1 MATNFQLKNYLDTLI
16 HTEINSIYA
25 AINNIE
31 YAIDI
36 DSGTGKIILS
46 DSSISSLDASKLI
59 PTSDAS
65 IRNISLSGTFDV
77 AGNAAIDGI
86 LTFGSSGG
94 IKIHG
99 VNDIE
104 IIKLG
109 EYNTGLH
116 GLLCTDGTN
125 VNLLVDNNGHVTVR
139 GNVNALTGS
148 QFTGTVT
155 VESGNILGDVNVG
168 GSTGIVLKGGTKELV
183 IGSLGKIV
191 AGTNELTSS
200 SFSFN
205 QGTINIGTKFSV
217 DSTGKLTATDVDIT
231 GKVAVSSGDF
241 ELYAGIVGGA
251 QISLNG
257 IYVNGFGSST
267 AGWSLDRDGF
277 LYAKKASVTGEV
289 NITSG
294 TITGIVEMSGQGQ
307 LVLPGVTFTPTGPS
321 FSILNLSL
329 GGGKFNLNNGNLQCT
344 NAIVTGQINMTS
356 GNVVGTVTIGGDP
369 NLKFNGSLRQI
380 TAGNSVISSSG
391 ISFKHG
397 SICLGSGI
405 FGPVSDE
412 AYRLYLSND
421 GYLAAKD
428 VYLEGEFVGSLI
440 GTNGSLGGWLIDS
453 SSIFA
458 ENTSDSYPS
467 GTAGEIN
474 RSLFILSGGVLATY
488 ADRLALG
495 GGHADTL
502 ALRID
507 KDGLYI
513 PNGKI
518 DITTGFSE
526 GKKVV
531 INSTGIRAQET
542 ISDEVVIDGS
552 GIRVF
557 SNGADLGYIITPTGL
572 EPSALK
578 DNSLTA
584 IKFNSTAPK
593 TPTNLIHSVELKQTH
608 GHDTAEAVVSWTI
621 PTEKEDDS
629 PYTDPACFRIYI
641 KDVEVDAGFPCV
653 FTTDH
658 KPDFP
663 EIVDPEDPNYNVKS
677 FRISNLRT
685 GTVYSISV
693 SAVDR
698 LGNEST
704 KQETA
709 ISTPKDQS
717 IPSPSA
723 TFVVTP
729 LVRMIVG
736 VWNRAQEKDFL
747 YYEIERAESFDDIT
761 YTDWQPLTTVKAEV
775 LVDLQVYV
783 TSWYK
788 YRIRTVDRDLHE
800 SPWMEMSYGIQPLE
814 VTGDLLADDITI
826 SGHLKLNTP
835 GIDLNMWDDFLAVY
849 GVEEIAVTPYEP
861 TTPVDESATPDE
873 DSTTPEEDSTP
884 TTPTTPTT
892 PLEPIIETIRVPKGL
907 AAKNLYVGGNYN
919 DWHILFASSST
930 PMFLDGEPGNAYFA
944 RNVWIHGLLEAN
956 AIAAITV
963 CGVDIPKLRIDA
975 DWSIENIGILQ
986 SEVSSIQQE
995 ISALKTTDTM
1005 ISGNIAIIESTINTI
1020 QSDIADINLHI
1031 EDIDNDINSI
1041 NLTVHGIQPD
1051 IANLQSRM
1059 STSEAN
1065 IADLQNAMSTAQ
1077 QDIDVAEANIS
1088 TIQEEVAELSNIIND
1103 HIINHPNVPSITIT
1117 RQDETVGAGGI
1128 AAGTNHIIPGG
1139 KRYVLGSNTLQV
1151 FLDGR
1156 LMSFSEYSEV
1166 DENTISFLLD
1176 IPQGSQITY
1185 IIFNV

>member
-65 IRNISLSGTFDV
+65 IRNISLSGTFNV

-231 GKVAVSSGDF
+231 GKVTVSSGDF

-267 AGWSLDRDGF
+267 TGWSLNRDGF

-391 ISFKHG
+391 INFKHG

-552 GIRVF
+552 GIRAF

-861 TTPVDESATPDE
+861 ATPYEPTTPVDESATPDE

-944 RNVWIHGLLEAN
+944 RNVWIHGSL
-956 AIAAITV
+956 
-963 CGVDIPKLRIDA
+963 
-975 DWSIENIGILQ
+975 
-986 SEVSSIQQE
+986 EVSSIQAVTVCGIDIPLLRLDANNSMYNIGVLQAGVSE
-995 ISALKTTDTM
+995 LQLDSTTVHLNLANIEGHIDDLQLADISLDGRLNTAELNILSIQNSIGTIEGDIDTLQQDV
-1005 ISGNIAIIESTINTI
+1005 ATITVDVSNLQYDMSQI
-1020 QSDIADINLHI
+1020 QSTV
-1031 EDIDNDINSI
+1031 NDLVEQAATPYESATPTTPYVISI
-1041 NLTVHGIQPD
+1041 
-1051 IANLQSRM
+1051 SRYE
-1059 STSEAN
+1059 EAV
-1065 IADLQNAMSTAQ
+1065 M
-1077 QDIDVAEANIS
+1077 
-1088 TIQEEVAELSNIIND
+1088 EE
-1103 HIINHPNVPSITIT
+1103 IT
-1117 RQDETVGAGGI
+1117 GG
-1128 AAGTNHIIPGG
+1128 TYHVIPGG
-1139 KRYVLGSNTLQV
+1139 LVYVPGSNNLQV
-1151 FLDGR
+1151 FLDGK
-1156 LMSFSEYSEV
+1156 LMSNSSYSEI
-1166 DENTISFLLD
+1166 DSTTISFAAN
-1176 IPQGSQITY
+1176 IVQGSQIIYTV
-1185 IIFNV
+1185 FNI